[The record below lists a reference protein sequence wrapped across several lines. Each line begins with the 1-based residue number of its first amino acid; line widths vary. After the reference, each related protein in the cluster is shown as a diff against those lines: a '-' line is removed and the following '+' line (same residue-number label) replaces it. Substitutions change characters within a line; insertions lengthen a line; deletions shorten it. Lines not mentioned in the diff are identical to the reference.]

1 MGKEVIGMK
10 NMVEENKSF
19 VNEMIKSL
27 EKVKESVNFFVQNV
41 DDLGYDD
48 VEDMNDKI
56 KELAG
61 WNQKIW
67 GNIIEKDSLY
77 SLQRIL
83 GDMKDVVQVRQKG
96 DTPNCYEILVN
107 GEVFWDD
114 LGYNTAKHTLMS
126 LSIGYGLKG
135 KK

>member
-1 MGKEVIGMK
+1 MGMK

-19 VNEMIKSL
+19 VDEMVKSL

-41 DDLGYDD
+41 EDLGYDD
-48 VEDMNDKI
+48 VEGMNDKI

-67 GNIIEKDSLY
+67 GNIIEKDSLN
-77 SLQRIL
+77 SLQRML
-83 GDMKDVVQVRQKG
+83 GDMKDVVQVRQKEN
-96 DTPNCYEILVN
+96 TPNCYEILVN

-126 LSIGYGLKG
+126 LSIGYGLKD

>member
-1 MGKEVIGMK
+1 MR

-19 VNEMIKSL
+19 VDEMVKSL

-41 DDLGYDD
+41 GDLEYDD
-48 VEDMNDKI
+48 VEGMHDKI
-56 KELAG
+56 KELEG

-67 GNIIEKDSLY
+67 GNLIEKDALC
-77 SLQRIL
+77 SLQRML
-83 GDMKDVVQVRQKG
+83 GDMRDVVQVRQKE

-126 LSIGYGLKG
+126 LSIGYGLKD